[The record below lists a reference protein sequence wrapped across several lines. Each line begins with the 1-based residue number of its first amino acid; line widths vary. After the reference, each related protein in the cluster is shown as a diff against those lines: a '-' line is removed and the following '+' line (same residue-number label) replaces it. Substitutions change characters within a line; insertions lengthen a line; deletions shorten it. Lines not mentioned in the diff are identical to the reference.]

1 MDSSL
6 KIFYTAAQLKSFT
19 KAAQVL
25 NLTQPAVTFQIKNL
39 EDELKTRLFDRDAN
53 KITLTHTG
61 KILLNHAEKIL
72 LEYEKAKEEISKI
85 SGKLCGD
92 IRIGIA
98 SVLGKYFLP
107 KLIGYFKQEYR
118 DIEIIMLVGN
128 SGKLI
133 QDLRQHTVDL
143 IIVSEPVSVQ
153 HFVVRPFVEDELV
166 VIVNPQHK
174 GAKRGAIELKE
185 LLKENIIIRE
195 DGSGTRE
202 VLKNFLSSKNI
213 SFKSLKAIMT
223 MGGSEALKSAVESG
237 IGYGIVSNMAI
248 RSEIKLGLLKQIKI
262 RGEILKR
269 SFLVVYS
276 KKQYNK
282 HLISSFLDVIYTKI

>member
-6 KIFYTAAQLKSFT
+6 KLFYTVAQLKSFT

-72 LEYEKAKEEISKI
+72 LEYEKAKEKI
-85 SGKLCGD
+85 TKNSGKLCGN

-107 KLIGYFKQEYR
+107 KLIGYFKQKYR
-118 DIEIIMLVGN
+118 DVEIVMLVGN

-133 QDLRQHTVDL
+133 QDLRQYTVDL

-174 GAKRGAIELKE
+174 WAKRGTIELKD

-202 VLKNFLSSKNI
+202 VFKNFLSSKNI

-248 RSEIKLGLLKQIKI
+248 RSEIESGLLKPIKI

>member
-174 GAKRGAIELKE
+174 WAKRGAIELKE

>member
-1 MDSSL
+1 
-6 KIFYTAAQLKSFT
+6 
-19 KAAQVL
+19 
-25 NLTQPAVTFQIKNL
+25 
-39 EDELKTRLFDRDAN
+39 
-53 KITLTHTG
+53 
-61 KILLNHAEKIL
+61 
-72 LEYEKAKEEISKI
+72 
-85 SGKLCGD
+85 
-92 IRIGIA
+92 
-98 SVLGKYFLP
+98 
-107 KLIGYFKQEYR
+107 
-118 DIEIIMLVGN
+118 MLVGN

-174 GAKRGAIELKE
+174 WAKRGAIELKD

-282 HLISSFLDVIYTKI
+282 HLISSFLDVIYSKI

>member
-6 KIFYTAAQLKSFT
+6 KLFYTVAQLKSFT

-39 EDELKTRLFDRDAN
+39 EDEFKTRLFDRDAN
-53 KITLTHTG
+53 KITLTYTG
-61 KILLNHAEKIL
+61 KILLNHAKNIL
-72 LEYEKAKEEISKI
+72 LEYEKAKEEIAKI
-85 SGKLCGD
+85 SGKLSGN

-98 SVLGKYFLP
+98 SVLGQYFLP
-107 KLIGYFKQEYR
+107 KLIGYFKQKYR
-118 DIEIIMLVGN
+118 DVEIVMLVGN

-133 QDLRQHTVDL
+133 QDLRQYTVDL

-174 GAKRGAIELKE
+174 WAKRGAIELKD

-202 VLKNFLSSKNI
+202 VFKNFLSSKNI

-248 RSEIKLGLLKQIKI
+248 RSEIESGLLKPIKI

>member
-6 KIFYTAAQLKSFT
+6 KLFYTVAQLKSFT

-118 DIEIIMLVGN
+118 DVEIIMLVGN

-174 GAKRGAIELKE
+174 WAKRGAIELKD